1 MLQGP
6 NKFKNHRLRW
16 FFRPLRLVK
25 FESLWIQVCSLVA
38 VWGYWAVFPYLFS
51 FFFEFWQSFLNDFY
65 SNSLLLNALSLLVTA
80 FFIVPSWAF
89 GIPLIPSICSFG
101 YQSHCGAS
109 IIGGWSFPHFSLFSS
124 FGISSSKAFCWL
136 SVLGGPRRLVFVLSF
151 SKVSRFHF
159 FSDPP
164 FGYLPF
170 CHFSQVSWFL
180 FC

>member
-1 MLQGP
+1 MLQDP
-6 NKFKNHRLRW
+6 HKFKNHRLRW
-16 FFRPLRLVK
+16 LFRPLRLVK

-38 VWGYWAVFPYLFS
+38 VWGYRTVFPSLFF

-80 FFIVPSWAF
+80 SFIVHLRVF
-89 GIPLIPSICSFG
+89 GIPLIPSICFLG
-101 YQSHCGAS
+101 CQSHCGAS
-109 IIGGWSFPHFSLFSS
+109 IIGGWPFPHFSLFSS
-124 FGISSSKAFCWL
+124 FGISSSKASYWL
-136 SVLGGPRRLVFVLSF
+136 SVLGVPRRLVFVLSF